1 MAWLVEQGEKW
12 KSELQS
18 LKNGI
23 IGMRSNVKQR
33 REKLKG
39 QWKSTKREMVRI
51 VGADTVVVS
60 WNIKNF

>member
-23 IGMRSNVKQR
+23 IGMRSNVNQR
-33 REKLKG
+33 REKLQG